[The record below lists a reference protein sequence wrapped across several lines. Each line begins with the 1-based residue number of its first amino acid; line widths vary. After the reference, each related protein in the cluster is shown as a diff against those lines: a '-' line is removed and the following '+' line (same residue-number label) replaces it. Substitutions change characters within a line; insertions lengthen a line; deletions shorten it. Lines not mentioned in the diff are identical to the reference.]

1 MPGAFLK
8 GSQKNLRFS
17 NEAARHGIGKLPQMW
32 YHKLCRAVAAFI
44 GSGTSMVLKE
54 DAAALTEQ
62 AKEAS

>member
-32 YHKLCRAVAAFI
+32 YHKLCRAVAAFV
-44 GSGTSMVLKE
+44 GSARKKDE
-54 DAAALTEQ
+54 DAVRTMQ

>member
-8 GSQKNLRFS
+8 GSQKNLRFN

-44 GSGTSMVLKE
+44 GSVQMR
-54 DAAALTEQ
+54 
-62 AKEAS
+62 